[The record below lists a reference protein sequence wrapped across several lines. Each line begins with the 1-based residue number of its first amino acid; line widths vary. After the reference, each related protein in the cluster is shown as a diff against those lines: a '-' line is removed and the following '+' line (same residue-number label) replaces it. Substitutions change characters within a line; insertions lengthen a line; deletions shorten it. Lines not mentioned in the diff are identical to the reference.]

1 MFSSRMDLAAVAVIL
16 LGTAPLWGQEVQL
29 PSAMAPSHARADS
42 LLAPASTWD
51 DSWKA
56 PFSADSTDSFQP
68 GDSPWSFQTLPDG
81 LIYRSYLAG
90 VKESRLGSA
99 WVYERD
105 YGWIWDIAL
114 GGRAGICR
122 YGTEDPLRPEGFQL
136 DVEGAG
142 LPRLDLEHER
152 DLMAVDFRFGVPLTF
167 GIGRYQTKFGYYH
180 LSSHLGDEYM
190 VRMNT
195 LDRINYSR
203 DVLIWGHSFFL
214 TDDVRLYAEAGWAF
228 QADGGSKPWEFQ
240 FGAEYSP
247 LSPTGPRGAPF
258 LAVNGHLR
266 EELDFGGNVVVQA
279 GWQWQG
285 NSGQRFRTGV
295 EYYVGKSDQFEFFN
309 RYENKVGVGI
319 WYDF

>member
-16 LGTAPLWGQEVQL
+16 LGTTPLWGQEVQL
-29 PSAMAPSHARADS
+29 PS
-42 LLAPASTWD
+42 
-51 DSWKA
+51 
-56 PFSADSTDSFQP
+56 PFSADSFPAS
-68 GDSPWSFQTLPDG
+68 DSPWSFQTLPDG

-114 GGRAGICR
+114 GGRAGIFR

-190 VRMNT
+190 VRWNT

-214 TDDVRLYAEAGWAF
+214 TDDVRLYGEAGWAF

-247 LSPTGPRGAPF
+247 LASTGPRGAPF

-279 GWQWQG
+279 GWQWRG

-295 EYYVGKSDQFEFFN
+295 EYYAGKSDQFEFFN